1 VTQELAMTRCCGRC
15 LLILGLLLGGCTSNP
30 AAPINQTF
38 PIRQMDAFFNSL
50 PPRPPPPPPDYTHEP
65 GYAPAYPP
73 YTP

>member
-1 VTQELAMTRCCGRC
+1 MTLCWRYVP
-15 LLILGLLLGGCTSNP
+15 LILGLCLFGCSSSP
-30 AAPINQTF
+30 DAPINQTF

-50 PPRPPPPPPDYTHEP
+50 PPRTPPSPPDYRHEP

>member
-1 VTQELAMTRCCGRC
+1 VTQELAMTRYCRRC
-15 LLILGLLLGGCTSNP
+15 LLILGLLLSGCTSNP

-50 PPRPPPPPPDYTHEP
+50 PPPPPAPDYTHEP